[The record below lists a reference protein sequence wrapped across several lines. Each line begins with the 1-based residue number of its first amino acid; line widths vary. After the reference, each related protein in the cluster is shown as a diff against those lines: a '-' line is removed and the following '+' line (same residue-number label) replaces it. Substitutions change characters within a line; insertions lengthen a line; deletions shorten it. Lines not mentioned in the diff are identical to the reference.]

1 MVYLEYIVL
10 YFRGASFSLR
20 DRKKVQYV
28 SEVIHIDLRRTLR
41 QWHYIGITACD
52 QTRASRLICMNA
64 IFYYYP
70 CAPPPVAGHAL
81 QRTDGRPQWTGL
93 RECCQHPIPDI

>member
-28 SEVIHIDLRRTLR
+28 SEVIQPGKEREPQYFALGMGRVAVPFGTARRR
-41 QWHYIGITACD
+41 GVC
-52 QTRASRLICMNA
+52 
-64 IFYYYP
+64 
-70 CAPPPVAGHAL
+70 AGHLYCERRGGRAL
-81 QRTDGRPQWTGL
+81 STPTPVRGL
-93 RECCQHPIPDI
+93 AHARG

>member
-28 SEVIHIDLRRTLR
+28 SEVIQRAAGRALIFLSIYDTVVVWVGTQERR
-41 QWHYIGITACD
+41 G
-52 QTRASRLICMNA
+52 
-64 IFYYYP
+64 
-70 CAPPPVAGHAL
+70 
-81 QRTDGRPQWTGL
+81 GL
-93 RECCQHPIPDI
+93 HRC

>member
-28 SEVIHIDLRRTLR
+28 SEVIHPHHSLFFKL
-41 QWHYIGITACD
+41 
-52 QTRASRLICMNA
+52 
-64 IFYYYP
+64 
-70 CAPPPVAGHAL
+70 APNTP
-81 QRTDGRPQWTGL
+81 R
-93 RECCQHPIPDI
+93 